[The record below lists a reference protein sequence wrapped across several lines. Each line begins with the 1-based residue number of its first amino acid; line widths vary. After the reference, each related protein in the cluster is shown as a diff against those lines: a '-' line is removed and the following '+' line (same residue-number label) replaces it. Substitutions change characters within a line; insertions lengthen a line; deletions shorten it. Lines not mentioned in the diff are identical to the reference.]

1 MANQNNKP
9 RKVSR
14 QNWKPNFAFNLA
26 SGAWTAIYSV
36 IKVVLGALAT
46 VVVIGGVCL
55 MVFIMA
61 LGDYLQ
67 NDILPN
73 SEVTLEGFDLGQNS
87 NTYYVDEEGNIQ
99 VLQKLYAET
108 ISEWATYDEI
118 PDAMKYATVAI
129 EDKRFFEH
137 QGVDWFTTIK
147 ACANMF
153 FGDGDFGGSSITQQ
167 LIKNMYEADDVTV
180 QRKIQEIFRATALEK
195 RYDKEVILTYYLNY
209 IYLGNRVNG
218 VKAAAAYYF
227 GKELELLTPAECACL
242 ISITNNPSIFD
253 PTRDEMIKYDGEV
266 KTGFEHNHTRKENTL
281 WMMRNEG
288 YLTEDEYQEALAQ
301 ELVFKQGIDFEDKLA
316 DCPNEECGYHNTIGT
331 FELREDGEYY
341 CPSCGSITTIGEDAS
356 QEVYS
361 WFVDTVL
368 EDVAIAFAE
377 RDGLDWSKF
386 TKDQRNMYKQLVC
399 GGGYHIYTTL
409 DMKVQNQVDKIYKDL
424 SQIPTAKSVQ
434 QLQSAMIVID
444 NHTGDI
450 VAMAGGVGDDKGFD
464 DYNRAVDA
472 KLQPGSSMKPLSV
485 YAPAFEMGIFSPAS
499 VVNDL
504 PLYYMGDK
512 DKGNYRPFPYN
523 DGRDYSFGR
532 TIKSGLV
539 SSINAIA
546 VNTLDTI
553 GLTYSYNFA
562 KNQFGLSDLTNH
574 YVNSAGDILSDEGY
588 SPLGMGAPTVGVSVK
603 DMAAGFATF
612 ASEGVHRE
620 ARTYTKV
627 YNSKG
632 ELVLDNTQDAEQ
644 IISEKTTDYINYCLD
659 QAVDYGTGWNADLE
673 SIGIDVCGKT
683 GTTSSMKDRWFC
695 GYTQYYT
702 AAVWC
707 GYDIPEVINLTG
719 DRSNPA
725 GRLWKKVMEP
735 LHKGKSSEK
744 LYNEDNFVQI
754 NVCTGCGKLA
764 TASCSLDPRTKD
776 TGESVVETV
785 MVYPEDMPLDD
796 CTCHVK
802 VKWCNE
808 CNAVA
813 NEYCKK
819 LASLGMCTLS
829 ERALVKMTQSMV
841 DDLAEASNY
850 GLYSRH
856 FKDNYVYLVDDSGR
870 AAAFHG
876 FKGDKN
882 VDVSAPYLLCDI
894 HTKEMWQDAQ
904 KPGQSEDPEDPD
916 EPEDPVD
923 PSVPE
928 FDFPMFPDNPLLPGG

>member
-14 QNWKPNFAFNLA
+14 QNWKPGFLFSVA
-26 SGAWTAIYSV
+26 SGLWTLVYSV
-36 IKVVLGALAT
+36 FKIVVGALAT
-46 VVVIGGVCL
+46 VAVIGGVCL
-55 MVFIMA
+55 VVFVGA

-73 SEVTLEGFDLGQNS
+73 SEVTLEGFDLSQNS
-87 NTYYVDEEGNIQ
+87 NTYYLDSEGNLQ
-99 VLQKLYAET
+99 VLQKLYSET

-118 PDAMKYATVAI
+118 PEAMIHATVAI

-209 IYLGNRVNG
+209 IYLGNRING
-218 VKAAAAYYF
+218 VKAAAEYYF

-253 PTRDEMIKYDGEV
+253 PTRDELIKYDGEV
-266 KTGFEHNHTRKENTL
+266 KTCFEHNHTRKENTL

-288 YLTEDEYQEALAQ
+288 YLSEDEYQEALAQ

-331 FELREDGEYY
+331 FELREDNEYY
-341 CPSCGSITTIGEDAS
+341 CPQCGSKTTIGEDAS

-368 EDVAIAFAE
+368 EQVAAAFAE
-377 RDGLDWSKF
+377 RDGLDWNEFSKAQ
-386 TKDQRNMYKQLVC
+386 KNMYKQLVC

-409 DMKVQNQVDKIYKDL
+409 DMNVQNQVDKIYKDL
-424 SQIPTAKSVQ
+424 TQIPTAKSVQ

-444 NHTGDI
+444 NRTGDI
-450 VAMAGGVGDDKGFD
+450 VGMAGGVGDDKGFD

-472 KLQPGSSMKPLSV
+472 PLQPGSSMKPLSV
-485 YAPAFEMGIFSPAS
+485 YAPAFEMGLFNPAS
-499 VVNDL
+499 VVHDL
-504 PLYYMGDK
+504 PLYYMEESG
-512 DKGNYRPFPYN
+512 GRPFPYN
-523 DGRDYSFGR
+523 DGRDYSYSR

-539 SSINAIA
+539 SSVNAIA
-546 VNTLDTI
+546 VNTLSTI
-553 GLTYSYNFA
+553 GLSYSYNFA
-562 KNQFGLSDLTNH
+562 KNQFGLSGLTNH
-574 YVNSAGDILSDEGY
+574 YVNSAGTVFTDEAY
-588 SPLGMGAPTVGVSVK
+588 SPLGMGAPTLGVTVR
-603 DMAAGFATF
+603 DMAAAFATF
-612 ASEGVHRE
+612 ANNGVHRE
-620 ARTYTKV
+620 ARTFTKV

-632 ELVLDNTQDAEQ
+632 ELVLDNTQESEQ

-659 QAVDYGTGWNADLE
+659 QAVDYGTGWNADLDT
-673 SIGIDVCGKT
+673 IGIDVCGKT

-719 DRSNPA
+719 SDRSNPA
-725 GRLWKKVMEP
+725 GRLWKKVMQP
-735 LHKGKSSEK
+735 LHQGKSSEP
-744 LYNEDNFVQI
+744 LYNEDNFVSVNI
-754 NVCTGCGKLA
+754 CLDCGKLA
-764 TASCSLDPRTKD
+764 TANCLLDPRTKD
-776 TGESVVETV
+776 GGDSRVDRNVL
-785 MVYPEDMPLDD
+785 VYPEDMPLED
-796 CTCHVK
+796 CDCHVK
-802 VKWCNE
+802 VKWCDE

-813 NEYCKK
+813 NDYCKK
-819 LASLGMCTLS
+819 LASVGKCTLS
-829 ERALVKMTQSMV
+829 ERALVKLTQKEV
-841 DDLAEASNY
+841 DDIAAAAGK
-850 GLYSRH
+850 GLWAQ
-856 FKDNYVYLVDDSGR
+856 FIADNYIYLVDESGR
-870 AAAFHG
+870 ASAFTG
-876 FKGDKN
+876 LKGDKN
-882 VDVSAPYLLCDI
+882 VGVNAPYLVCDR
-894 HTKEMWQDAQ
+894 HTKEDWQESQ
-904 KPGQSEDPEDPD
+904 KPTEPIEPDEPTEPSETDIEFPLFPEDP
-916 EPEDPVD
+916 
-923 PSVPE
+923 
-928 FDFPMFPDNPLLPGG
+928 FRPGWGT